1 MDVLKKAKDKYK
13 LGTSVIDMSVVLT
26 NKAMDLVN
34 NKVLSNA
41 EKVNKELSSGNIDKA
56 KKLGNVYVDMLKNY
70 MTLVSTMN
78 LLVADSHSANYE
90 RKMILRKLLRSIESK
105 TDNSEYILSK
115 VISFEK
121 HVSSAAQHISTLS
134 LAIKPISGG
143 AEKSEDKPDAPVKDL
158 SGVAGILM
166 SMGKKVE
173 MALAEIKL
181 VNKEV
186 LKLVTKKGSFE
197 NMRTDEFDSLQSASR
212 NKLVKGGVE
221 VNNKKRQSGKVKIV
235 GGAENDD
242 EFYIGGANL
251 AQDLEVKATWVE
263 SYKLDKLAMRDNPG
277 YAKLMDKKMLDVFK
291 VGSAEE
297 LKRVAELGD
306 DDYIEKV
313 TDDCELDGLLQKQI
327 DAIMNGGK
335 LQRLLEY
342 YIKHRNK
349 YAPSKSGLTSETF
362 VMGET
367 APPEFTFTA
376 LSLRDD
382 YINLNLSLT
391 DDSSTDEKLQYI
403 VDFVNIV
410 MKALNKVDIQAV
422 VNKTKVHFTRI
433 NDIKT
438 TDQLDD
444 TMDELDNI
452 MKRIESH
459 SEFLVE
465 RKRLK
470 VEILKH
476 ADDVIENE
484 GMFVKPT
491 KSIKGTN
498 EIGELADHLLE
509 KQINFRHILG
519 GVEQTCN
526 DQANTLAKLIGSID
540 SLISPDNK
548 EPCVCKSIDFVVALT
563 YIEVL
568 PKLLKKRFMGRAGS
582 EKFKRLEEHR
592 AYLADK
598 AKLPMLY
605 RKKLDTDAIRSIA
618 AQLLE
623 TSD

>member
-26 NKAMDLVN
+26 NKAMDLIN

-41 EKVNKELSSGNIDKA
+41 EKVNKELNSGNVDKA

-121 HVSSAAQHISTLS
+121 HISSAAQHISTLS

-143 AEKSEDKPDAPVKDL
+143 AEKEDKPDAPVKDL

-197 NMRTDEFDSLQSASR
+197 NMRTDEFDSLHSASR

-582 EKFKRLEEHR
+582 EKFKRLETHR